1 MENMTTKKKKID
13 MLKLADDLSKKPIGD
28 NIDDIFNSDEFQRL
42 TDWAIKK
49 EQTDD
54 LQEIDDQISREVFE
68 KKEEK
73 RMQKEIEDFEK
84 EKDIEKFSC
93 FISAMLEYF
102 CWVDGKQMAKD
113 LFDVQI
119 DDWDKDDGDGYH
131 SGNFQMMQKN
141 LYGFLC
147 KCDDKRRRAIAIQ
160 SMKYLRGE
168 K

>member
-1 MENMTTKKKKID
+1 MEKKID

-49 EQTDD
+49 E
-54 LQEIDDQISREVFE
+54 E
-68 KKEEK
+68 KKRKEELEAFEEE
-73 RMQKEIEDFEK
+73 REIEK
-84 EKDIEKFSC
+84 YTC
-93 FISAMLEYF
+93 FISAMLQYF
-102 CWVDGKQMAKD
+102 CNVNGKEMAKD
-113 LFDVQI
+113 LFDVEI
-119 DDWDKDDGDGYH
+119 NDWKEDDGGGYH
-131 SGNFQMMQKN
+131 SGNFQIMQKD
-141 LYGFLC
+141 LYRFLC